1 MEQWFKLL
9 LEYAV
14 PIFNTLLYVRNGH
27 PISSIDIELDRKQR
41 QTELMLEYLGNGYQR
56 NPEKKEPTFPETMA
70 TLGLHY
76 AKEIPALIQSL
87 NSALQHNNLDGE
99 EWRFR
104 QEKALQQQLVTQTRE
119 TQLQLAAYQRE
130 TALKLPEVQQIFDS
144 WPLRLFPAQ
153 ILKSHSGDGP
163 IPLRIFLA
171 PPKVQFQQVEELVP
185 GIPEIELRLAQGLR
199 EFLNQH
205 YPLHSQI
212 SPTEFLGGAWDSK
225 RFHSETSIKALFGM
239 LKSEPC
245 LVLESEIDG
254 DTLNFRMAYWGL
266 GQQEYFYN
274 TILKLPYRQLV
285 CDSARHRARKW
296 KETRDKLLAL
306 GKSEAY
312 LDKVG
317 GKLYHNLKLLE
328 EEEELKQAGIDT
340 AHLTFPYQLDSK
352 DFDAL
357 GKLFIASH
365 CLVAGWMADAHHLVN
380 HDSSPR
386 LPQLLPDLLQETPD
400 RHLLQGVMGAAIS
413 SYQTV
418 LKAMARERPYWV
430 PEMALKLALSLTQL
444 PDKSWA
450 RQQLDYSLSSW
461 LELRRQMPQPEGAV
475 AVRASEPA
483 LTKQDREYLLQLNDC
498 FAALG
503 DGEGTARVRDL
514 LSAISNL
521 RREPKLENVS
531 LAHRLTGVSGRPVG
545 VAISPDGQF
554 LAAGGEENTIGLW
567 PLSRAG
573 LPQGAPVRTLA
584 EHAGQVLTLSI
595 SPDGEFLA
603 CSDKTELRSCIYIW
617 NLRTGELLRTLFGH
631 KKSIHALA
639 LSPDSQLLA
648 SASHKIKVW
657 NPHTGDPLRTLFGHK
672 EWVYSLAFSPDGQ
685 TLASGSGDA
694 TIKIWQPQSEQ
705 LLRTLSGHSGPVYSV
720 AISPDGR
727 FLVSGSADKTVK
739 VWQLGKEGRAQG
751 SPLRTLAGHSGPVYS
766 VAISPDGR
774 FAVSCSA
781 DKTIKIWNLET
792 GLECSALAGH
802 SDAVYSVA
810 ISPDGQTLVSGS
822 ADKTVGIW
830 MVR

>member
-1 MEQWFKLL
+1 M
-9 LEYAV
+9 
-14 PIFNTLLYVRNGH
+14 R
-27 PISSIDIELDRKQR
+27 S
-41 QTELMLEYLGNGYQR
+41 YLGNDFR
-56 NPEKKEPTFPETMA
+56 SDSEKKEPTFPETLA
-70 TLGLHY
+70 TVGLQY

-87 NSALQHNNLDGE
+87 NSALQPNNLNSE

-144 WPLRLFPAQ
+144 WPLRLFPSQ

-163 IPLRIFLA
+163 IPLRIFMA

-254 DTLNFRMAYWGL
+254 DNLNFRIAYWGL
-266 GQQEYFYN
+266 GQQDYFYH
-274 TILKLPYRQLV
+274 TIVKLPYRQLV
-285 CDSARHRARKW
+285 CDSARERAIKW

-306 GKSEAY
+306 GKNEAY
-312 LDKVG
+312 LHKVG
-317 GKLYHNLKLLE
+317 GKLYHNLQLLE
-328 EEEELKQAGIDT
+328 EEEELQQAGIDT

-352 DFDAL
+352 DFEAL
-357 GKLFIASH
+357 AKLLIASH
-365 CLVAGWMADAHHLVN
+365 CLVAGWMADAHHLV
-380 HDSSPR
+380 HSDSSPR
-386 LPQLLPDLLQETPD
+386 LPQLLPDLLAETPD
-400 RHLLQGVMGAAIS
+400 RHLLQGVMGAAVY

-418 LKAMARERPYWV
+418 LKVMAKERPYWV
-430 PEMALKLALSLTQL
+430 PEMALKLALSLSQL

-450 RQQLDYSLSSW
+450 RQQLDYSLNSW
-461 LELRRQMPQPEGAV
+461 LELRRLQQLEGAV
-475 AVRASEPA
+475 ALAAPEPVQ
-483 LTKQDREYLLQLNDC
+483 TIQDREYLLQLKDC

-503 DGEGTARVRDL
+503 DDSSVARVSHL
-514 LSAISNL
+514 IGAVCNLS
-521 RREPKLENVS
+521 REPKLENVS
-531 LAHRLTGVSGRPVG
+531 LVHRLTGVSGRPVG

-554 LAAGGEENTIGLW
+554 LAAGGEENSIGVW
-567 PLSRAG
+567 PMSRAG
-573 LPQGAPVRTLA
+573 LRQGAPVRTLA
-584 EHAGQVLTLSI
+584 GHAGQVIALTI

-639 LSPDSQLLA
+639 LSPNGQLLA
-648 SASHKIKVW
+648 SASHKIKIW
-657 NPHTGDPLRTLFGHK
+657 NPHTGDSLRTLFGHK

-720 AISPDGR
+720 AISPDRR

-739 VWQLGKEGRAQG
+739 VWHLGTGLLK
-751 SPLRTLAGHSGPVYS
+751 STLAGHSGPVYS
-766 VAISPDGR
+766 VAISPDSR

-781 DKTIKIWNLET
+781 DKTIKIWNLDT

-810 ISPDGQTLVSGS
+810 ISPDGHTIVSGS

-830 MVR
+830 QVR

>member
-1 MEQWFKLL
+1 MEQWFKLAI
-9 LEYAV
+9 EYAV
-14 PIFNTLLYVRNGH
+14 PLFNTLLYVRNGH
-27 PISSIDIELDRKQR
+27 PLSSLEIELDRKQR
-41 QTELMLEYLGNGYQR
+41 QTELMRSYLGNGSQR
-56 NPEKKEPTFPETMA
+56 EPEKKDAKFPETVA
-70 TLGLHY
+70 ALGLQY

-87 NSALQHNNLDGE
+87 NSALQPNTLDGD

-104 QEKALQQQLVTQTRE
+104 QEKALQQQLVTQSRE

-153 ILKSHSGDGP
+153 ILKSHTGEGP

-171 PPKVQFQQVEELVP
+171 PPKVQYQQAEELVP

-254 DTLNFRMAYWGL
+254 GTLNFRIAYWGL
-266 GQQEYFYN
+266 GQPDYFYD

-285 CDSARHRARKW
+285 CDSARDRARKW

-306 GKSEAY
+306 GKNEAY

-328 EEEELKQAGIDT
+328 EEEELQGAGIDT

-352 DFDAL
+352 DFEAL
-357 GKLFIASH
+357 GKLLVASH
-365 CLVAGWMADAHHLVN
+365 CLVAGWMADAHHLA
-380 HDSSPR
+380 HGDSAPR
-386 LPQLLPDLLQETPD
+386 LPQLLPDLLAETPD
-400 RHLLQGVMGAAIS
+400 RHLLHGVMGAAVS

-418 LKAMARERPYWV
+418 LKVMARERPYWV
-430 PEMALKLALSLTQL
+430 PEMALKLAVSLAEL

-450 RQQLDYSLSSW
+450 RQLLDDSLSSW
-461 LELRRQMPQPEGAV
+461 LELRRLQQPEGAI
-475 AVRASEPA
+475 ALAGSEPVLA
-483 LTKQDREYLLQLNDC
+483 AQDREYLLQLKDC

-503 DGEGTARVRDL
+503 DRESVARVSQL
-514 LSAISNL
+514 IGAIWKLS
-521 RREPKLENVS
+521 REPKLENVS
-531 LAHRLTGVSGRPVG
+531 LAHRLTGVSGRPVS

-554 LAAGGEENTIGLW
+554 LAAGGEENTIGVW

-573 LPQGAPVRTLA
+573 LRQGAPVRVLA
-584 EHAGQVLTLSI
+584 EHAGQVIALTM

-639 LSPDSQLLA
+639 LSPDGQLLA
-648 SASHKIKVW
+648 SASHKIKIW
-657 NPHTGDPLRTLFGHK
+657 NPHTGDSLRTLFGHK

-685 TLASGSGDA
+685 TLASGSGDG
-694 TIKIWQPQSEQ
+694 TIKIWHPQSEQ
-705 LLRTLSGHSGPVYSV
+705 LRSTLSGHSGPVYSV

-727 FLVSGSADKTVK
+727 FLVSGSADKTIK
-739 VWQLGKEGRAQG
+739 VWHAATGQLR
-751 SPLRTLAGHSGPVYS
+751 STLAGHSGPVYS

-774 FAVSCSA
+774 FAASCSA
-781 DKTIKIWNLET
+781 DKTIKIWNLDT
-792 GLECSALAGH
+792 GVECTTLAGH

-822 ADKTVGIW
+822 ADRTVGIW
-830 MVR
+830 MVH